1 MAKKAERNK
10 IIAITGASTILAVAL
25 GFLVALKGHKRKRLH
40 GFILQVNLSASE
52 ILKLADRII
61 AKSKL
66 VHDSVASV
74 PLDKVSYA
82 NVISPLA
89 ELEAEQFPLVQSC
102 TFQKMVS
109 ASDDLRQ
116 ASSEAERRID
126 VHLLM
131 CSQREDVYRVI
142 KALAAKGE
150 WMSPEA
156 KRYVQCMI
164 KDFERNGVNL
174 SLGKKEELE
183 RLRTIIDE
191 LSARYIENL
200 NSDNTSLF
208 FKESELV
215 GVPLEF
221 IKGLSKADDGR
232 LKVTLKSHHTLPVL
246 EYCKV
251 WISRYFGATRRTVA
265 IARGKKCGEENM
277 QILEK
282 LVQTRNKI
290 ARLLGYS
297 NYAEYALETRMA
309 RTSTKVYEFLENI
322 SVNLTEMANKELTM
336 LNSLKKKEEGESPF
350 GLEDMLYYTRKAEE
364 KEFEIDYG
372 DVQQYFPVNLVIS
385 GIFKIFQD
393 LFGLRFEEVQEA
405 EVWHDD
411 VRLLSVLDM
420 SSNKHMGYFYLDL
433 YSREG
438 KYGRT
443 CVLSLQNGCL
453 SLNGTRQIPIALI
466 IAQFPKQVGNKKA
479 LLRFS
484 QVVNFFHEFSHVVH
498 HICNRA
504 SFAKF
509 SGLRVEAD
517 FIEVPGLLL
526 EKWCYESIC
535 LKMISGYHQ
544 DITKPLVDEM
554 CRALKRKRH
563 SFFGLKVKQEILLCL
578 FDQIIHSN
586 ENVDMTELL
595 KHLHPKVL
603 LGIPLLGEMNPA
615 SCFPRLVVGYDATCY
630 SHLWSEVIASDIF
643 SSKFEDD
650 LLNQYEGLQFRN
662 KILALGG
669 AKDAKEILLGYLGR
683 EPSVQAY
690 IDSRRKNS
698 L

>member
-156 KRYVQCMI
+156 KRYVQCM
-164 KDFERNGVNL
+164 
-174 SLGKKEELE
+174 
-183 RLRTIIDE
+183 
-191 LSARYIENL
+191 
-200 NSDNTSLF
+200 
-208 FKESELV
+208 
-215 GVPLEF
+215 
-221 IKGLSKADDGR
+221 GLSKADDGR

>member
-156 KRYVQCMI
+156 KRYVQCM
-164 KDFERNGVNL
+164 V
-174 SLGKKEELE
+174 
-183 RLRTIIDE
+183 
-191 LSARYIENL
+191 
-200 NSDNTSLF
+200 
-208 FKESELV
+208 
-215 GVPLEF
+215 
-221 IKGLSKADDGR
+221 
-232 LKVTLKSHHTLPVL
+232 
-246 EYCKV
+246 
-251 WISRYFGATRRTVA
+251 GATRRTVA